1 MSATGQDLRRW
12 AGWLALVVVFAVA
25 CAFLSNWQFNR
36 RQEALTAMSQ
46 LAKNYEASPVA
57 MSDLAT
63 VDTFDSANEWRT
75 VQLEGHYL
83 PLNSVLVRNR
93 PLDGQ
98 PGFLEL
104 VPFQLQSGEIIAV
117 ERGWIAAG
125 DSYEAPSDYPVPSD
139 AKQTVIGHVR
149 SSEPTLGRSAPAG
162 QLATINIDALAK
174 AQAIKDRI
182 FSKVYVRMSKE
193 SAPVAVNPK
202 QLEKPQLDEGN
213 HLSYAL
219 QWILF
224 AIMAAA
230 ALIWGIK
237 KERDAISGKK
247 KVQKRKAVG
256 QDDAEAEDNYFP
268 IIN

>member
-1 MSATGQDLRRW
+1 MSTTGQDLRRW
-12 AGWLALVVVFAVA
+12 AGWLSIVVIFAIA

-46 LAKNYEASPVA
+46 LAKNYEAKPV
-57 MSDLAT
+57 SIFELAS
-63 VDTFDSANEWRT
+63 VDDFDTTNEWRT
-75 VQLEGHYL
+75 VTLEGHYL
-83 PLNSVLVRNR
+83 SLNSVLVRNR

-104 VPFQLQSGEIIAV
+104 VPFQLNSGELVAI

-125 DSYEAPSDYPVPSD
+125 DKYQAPSHYPVPSD
-139 AKQTVIGHVR
+139 EKQTVVGHVR
-149 SSEPTLGRSAPAG
+149 ATEPTLGRSAPAG
-162 QLATINIDALAK
+162 QIATINVGALAK
-174 AQAIKDRI
+174 AEGIKDRI
-182 FSKVYVRMSKE
+182 FSKLYVRMATE
-193 SAPVAVNPK
+193 SVPVAENPK
-202 QLEKPQLDEGN
+202 KLQKPQLDEGN

-224 AIMAAA
+224 AIMASA
-230 ALIWGIK
+230 ALVWGIK

-247 KVQKRKAVG
+247 KIQKRKAVG

-268 IIN
+268 SVK